1 MITSGTSFEFAPGS
15 EKHREALVLA
25 DDLRGVVN
33 AAFTNLIGLGVARPM
48 AADVVIGSVL
58 DIAFESMAQV
68 GAETEEECLEWCKEQ
83 FYLFEEGCGNE
94 QG

>member
-1 MITSGTSFEFAPGS
+1 MIAPGMSFEFSPGS

-33 AAFTNLIGLGVARPM
+33 AAFTNLTGLGVARPM

-58 DIAFESMAQV
+58 DIAFESMEKV
-68 GAETEEECLEWCKEQ
+68 GAETEDEYLSWCKEQ
-83 FYLFEEGCGNE
+83 FRLFKEGDDG

>member
-1 MITSGTSFEFAPGS
+1 MIAPETSFEFSPGS

-33 AAFTNLIGLGVARPM
+33 AAFTNLTGLGVARPM

-58 DIAFESMAQV
+58 DIAFESMEKV
-68 GAETEEECLEWCKEQ
+68 GAETEDEYLSWCKEQ
-83 FYLFEEGCGNE
+83 FRLFKESCDE